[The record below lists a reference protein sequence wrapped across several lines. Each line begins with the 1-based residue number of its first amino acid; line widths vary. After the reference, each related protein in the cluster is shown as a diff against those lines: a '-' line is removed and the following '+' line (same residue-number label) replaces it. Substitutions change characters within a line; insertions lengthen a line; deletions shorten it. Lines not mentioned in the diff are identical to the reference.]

1 VADQFTLSGNYATDP
16 LDGVISF
23 DASVVATIDEA
34 LTLGKKNLQTIS
46 LGADSP
52 EVVNFGDLAGANVVL
67 LKAVGG
73 KVRARFTS
81 IDGTAQAIPFDS
93 YLILMSLDAP
103 ITALD
108 LTRTPA
114 TETTC
119 RVFLGEK
126 A

>member
-1 VADQFTLSGNYATDP
+1 VADQFTLSGSYATDP
-16 LDGVISF
+16 LDGVLSF
-23 DASVVATIDEA
+23 DASVVAPIDEA

-46 LGADSP
+46 LDADLP
-52 EVVNFGDLAGANVVL
+52 EAVNFGDLAGANVIL

-81 IDGTAQAIPFDS
+81 IDGTEQAIPFDS
-93 YLILMSLDAP
+93 YLILMSLETP

-114 TETTC
+114 TETAV